1 VTNLVLDVRDLEVR
15 YGRIEAVRGVSLNV
29 GPGEVVGLLGPNG
42 AGKSSVLAA
51 ITGVVKARGRIA
63 LGDKSLSGLDPEQIA
78 RSGLSI
84 VPEGRRLF
92 ARLSVSENLKLGA
105 TSRRDGRS
113 AVEADLR
120 KLAER
125 FPVLKQRWHDP
136 AAKLSGGQQQQ
147 LAIARALLARPR
159 LLLMDEPSL
168 GLDPMT
174 VRRVFE
180 IVAELKAEGQSIL
193 LAEQNA
199 VRTAEVA
206 DRVYVLR
213 TGTVARTGSGVEMR
227 RDIDYKAEYLGVE
240 RQS

>member
-1 VTNLVLDVRDLEVR
+1 MTAPLLDVRDLKVS
-15 YGRIEAVRGVSLNV
+15 YGRIEGVRGVSMTV
-29 GPGEVVGLLGPNG
+29 GRGEVVGLLGPNG

-51 ITGVVKARGRIA
+51 IMGAVRARGRITIEER
-63 LGDKSLSGLDPEQIA
+63 LVSGLDPEQIA
-78 RSGLSI
+78 RSGLAI

-92 ARLSVSENLKLGA
+92 ARLSVSQNLKLGA
-105 TSRRDGRS
+105 ISRRDGRS
-113 AVEADLR
+113 AVEADVESLL
-120 KLAER
+120 KR

-147 LAIARALLARPR
+147 LAIARALLAKPR
-159 LLLMDEPSL
+159 LLLIDEPSL

-180 IVAELKAEGQSIL
+180 IIAELKADGQSIL

-199 VRTAEVA
+199 FRTAEVA

-213 TGTVARTGSGVEMR
+213 TGVVARTGSGDEMR
-227 RDIDYKAEYLGVE
+227 RAIDYKAEYLGVD
-240 RQS
+240 Q